1 MFLQLQLYL
10 YLQIIIINPITIYP
24 VLSGVY
30 AK

>member
-10 YLQIIIINPITIYP
+10 YLQIIIINPITIS